1 MSAALDFNRDGRS
14 WPHRDKSHF
23 IKAGDLTFHVQ
34 IMGEGEPLL
43 LIHGTGASSHS
54 WRDVIPL
61 LAQNH
66 LVIVPDLPGHAF
78 TKGAS
83 RADLSLQGMARA
95 LGQLMKALQISPK
108 IVVGHSAG
116 AAIAVEMVDRKL
128 ISPEKIV
135 SFNGAFFPVAGPVG
149 HFFSPLAKL
158 IASFSFL
165 NGIFARLVDR
175 AAVER
180 LLDSTGSQLSE
191 KSIDCYQTLF
201 TNESHIT
208 GTLTMMAEW
217 VLTSMPE
224 KLKRLSI
231 PLILVKATYD
241 KTVPPET
248 ADDAAKITP
257 LSTIVTLKGL
267 GHLAHEERPDAAAEI
282 ISNPTDFTHVS
293 EDDTLSARG
302 SA

>member
-1 MSAALDFNRDGRS
+1 MSASLDFNRDGRA

-34 IMGEGEPLL
+34 MMGDGEPLL

-54 WRDVIPL
+54 WRDVMPL
-61 LAQNH
+61 LAHNH
-66 LVIVPDLPGHAF
+66 LVLAPDLPGHAF
-78 TKGAS
+78 TKGATRS
-83 RADLSLQGMARA
+83 DVSLAGMAHA
-95 LGQLMKALQISPK
+95 LGHLMKTMGISPK

-180 LLDSTGSQLSE
+180 LLESTGSQLAE
-191 KSIDCYQTLF
+191 KSIECYQTLF
-201 TNESHIT
+201 TNEAHIT

-217 VLTSMPE
+217 SLTVMPDQ
-224 KLKRLSI
+224 LRRLSL
-231 PLILVKATYD
+231 PVVFVKATRD

-248 ADDAAKITP
+248 ADHAAKLAP
-257 LSTIVTLKGL
+257 LSTVVTLKGL
-267 GHLAHEERPDAAAEI
+267 GHLAHEERPDTAAEI
-282 ISNPTDFTHVS
+282 ISDPTMFTRVS
-293 EDDTLSARG
+293 EPTHPSARR

>member
-1 MSAALDFNRDGRS
+1 MSAALDFNREGS
-14 WPHRDKSHF
+14 AWPHRDKSQF
-23 IKAGDLTFHVQ
+23 IKAGHLTFHVQ
-34 IMGEGEPLL
+34 IMGDGDPLL

-54 WRDVIPL
+54 WRDVMPL
-61 LAQNH
+61 LARNH

-78 TKGAS
+78 TKGATRS
-83 RADLSLQGMARA
+83 DLSLQGMAHA
-95 LGQLMKALQISPK
+95 LGQLINAIGLSPK
-108 IVVGHSAG
+108 IIVGHSAG

-128 ISPEKIV
+128 VSPEKIV

-180 LLDSTGSQLSE
+180 LLDSTGSKLAE
-191 KSIDCYQTLF
+191 KSIACYQTLF

-208 GTLTMMAEW
+208 GTLSMMAEW
-217 VLTSMPE
+217 SLTSMPE
-224 KLKRLSI
+224 KLSRLSM
-231 PLILVKATYD
+231 PLILVKATRD

-248 ADDAAKITP
+248 ADDATKIAP

-282 ISNPTDFTHVS
+282 ISNPTSFTSVS
-293 EDDTLSARG
+293 ESIPPSARR